1 MTTVTEERRSI
12 RPVGLRTRISM
23 AFAISGLIL
32 SVVLAGATM
41 VLSREQFIEARE
53 ESAAA
58 IAVNNAVRLNN
69 QLTPDATVEDLP
81 SMLDSLT
88 SLEGSQP
95 LVRLRADWL
104 LAPEFGR
111 GDIPGVLTALVEDG
125 QPGQIRAIVAG
136 RPQLVIG
143 IPLPSFDAA
152 YYVVV
157 DLDGVADTL
166 GSIRIILLSAGAA
179 TTLLGAVIGWW
190 ASRRT
195 LRPLRRVSEAA
206 RAIAGGRLDT
216 RLERQADPDLDNLVD
231 SFNGMVEALETR
243 IRRDARFASEVSHE
257 LRSPLMTLTTTVGV
271 LEARRDQFS
280 ERSRTALDLLS
291 QDLARFSRMVEDL
304 LEISRF
310 DAGAASLELTEI
322 NVSNFVHASLRAA
335 HLDHVDV
342 ADGFGGRPVMIDADK
357 RRLARVMANL
367 LGNATHHGGGLT
379 GVFMER
385 DSEVVRIGIDDD
397 GPGVP
402 ASEREQIFD
411 RFSRGSSAGRRGGTS
426 GAGLGLSLVWEDVR
440 LHAGRVWVEDRY
452 DGGSGAR
459 FVIELPLPLDGPE
472 AATT

>member
-1 MTTVTEERRSI
+1 MTAVAEPRNTL
-12 RPVGLRTRISM
+12 RPVGLRARISM
-23 AFAISGLIL
+23 AFAIGGLLL
-32 SVVLAGATM
+32 SVALAGATM
-41 VLSREQFIEARE
+41 VLSRGQLIETHE

-58 IAVNNAVRLNN
+58 VAVSNAVRLNN
-69 QLTPDATVEDLP
+69 QLTPDTTVEDLP
-81 SMLDSLT
+81 SIVDSLT
-88 SLEGSQP
+88 SLEGSQR
-95 LVRLRADWL
+95 LVRLRTDWL
-104 LAPEFGR
+104 LAPEFGH
-111 GDIPGVLTALVEDG
+111 GDIPGVLTAHVENG

-143 IPLPSFDAA
+143 LPLPSFDAA
-152 YYVVV
+152 YYVVF

-166 GSIRIILLSAGAA
+166 GTIRIILLSAGAA

-195 LRPLRRVSEAA
+195 LRPLRRVSAAA

-216 RLERQADPDLDNLVD
+216 RLERQADPDLNTLAD
-231 SFNGMVEALETR
+231 SFNGMAEALEAR
-243 IRRDARFASEVSHE
+243 ISRDARFASEVSHE
-257 LRSPLMTLTTTVGV
+257 LRSPLMTLTTTVGI

-291 QDLARFSRMVEDL
+291 QDLARFSRLVEDL

-322 NVSNFVHASLRAA
+322 NVTNFVHASLSAA
-335 HLDHVDV
+335 HLGDV
-342 ADGFGGRPVMIDADK
+342 AVTDGFGDRPAVIDGDK

-367 LGNATHHGGGLT
+367 LDNATHHGGGLT

-385 DSEVVRIGIDDD
+385 DAEVVRIGIEDD

-402 ASEREQIFD
+402 TTERELIFD
-411 RFSRGSSAGRRGGTS
+411 RFSRGSSGGRRGGDS

-440 LHAGRVWVEDRY
+440 LHTGRVWVEDRS

-459 FVIELPLPLDGPE
+459 FIIELPLPPDDPE
-472 AATT
+472 EATT